1 MARKAL
7 VLLIALWTASNFG
20 CTGLKAPNLNTDN
33 ILDFCKVTFITGSVD
48 IGPRENSILIIKDDS
63 VQISSSDSTIDIS
76 LAAITHVGPSDSMI
90 MDFPTPLSPNYGT
103 DCPDERA
110 GFPIWLIVAGLALFI
125 IAFLWIKGVF
135 SLNQAVEGKH
145 LMKWVSEKMV
155 YIDLLLDMDFMVDG
169 VKNFAT
175 LQMTQKEFNRIYPLL
190 LEKTNLN

>member
-135 SLNQAVEGKH
+135 SLNQA
-145 LMKWVSEKMV
+145 
-155 YIDLLLDMDFMVDG
+155 LLDMDFMVDG